1 MDQDFKYYGKKK
13 RETDEFL
20 WSAIEKY
27 VTNSRERAVKG
38 AVQVGNPLTHE
49 QFLRRTRRTYG

>member
-1 MDQDFKYYGKKK
+1 MDQDSKYYSKKK

-20 WSAIEKY
+20 WNAIEKY
-27 VTNSRERAVKG
+27 VMNARERAVKG

-49 QFLRRTRRTYG
+49 PKH